1 MKPIKIICIA
11 ILFFLIRNDVFAQV
25 TRPYQNGS
33 VWSITFVKIKAGME
47 VPYLTHVAISW
58 KGLRELEKKEGIIL
72 SYKVLQT
79 ESHETSD
86 WNLILMIEYKNL
98 AALEASEA
106 KSESIEQKFIGNDEK
121 IIQGYKDRLEIRE
134 ITGNRTAREIILNQK
149 SEESI
154 IERIK
159 II

>member
-1 MKPIKIICIA
+1 M
-11 ILFFLIRNDVFAQV
+11 
-25 TRPYQNGS
+25 
-33 VWSITFVKIKAGME
+33 
-47 VPYLTHVAISW
+47 THVATSW

-106 KSESIEQKFIGNDEK
+106 KSESIEQKFIGNDKK